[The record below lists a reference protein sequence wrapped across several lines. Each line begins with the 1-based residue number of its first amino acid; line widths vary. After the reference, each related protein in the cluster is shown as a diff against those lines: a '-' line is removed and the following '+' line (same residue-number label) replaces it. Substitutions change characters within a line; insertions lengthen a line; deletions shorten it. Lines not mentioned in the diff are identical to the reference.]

1 MGLKIMTRGG
11 KREGAGNKYKWNHGK
26 TKVIRV
32 PEAISDRVLEIAK
45 IIDDGLS
52 LDSVT
57 QSKSIDLSGISVKM
71 SDKGMFVYLKDLLN
85 AGYKIRPLAVVD
97 RLRKDIDL
105 GLY

>member
-1 MGLKIMTRGG
+1 MPRGG
-11 KREGAGNKYKWNHGK
+11 KREGAGNRYKWNHGK

-32 PEAISDRVLEIAK
+32 PEAIADRVLEVAK

-57 QSKSIDLSGISVKM
+57 QSKTIDLTGISVKH
-71 SDKGMFVYLKDLLN
+71 SNRGMFVYLKDLLN

>member
-1 MGLKIMTRGG
+1 MTRGG

-57 QSKSIDLSGISVKM
+57 QSKTIDLTGISIKK

-85 AGYKIRPLAVVD
+85 AGYKIRPLALVD